1 MWQPASTRHAG
12 CEMGLR
18 LVTLATRLPLMGWS
32 KMRLQ
37 HRSWLRTPLV
47 MWLGLAISLTLLCVS
62 NTVLAHD
69 IYSDLHDR
77 DGRLCCNGQDCKPV
91 QVTVLPNGSYYLPST
106 GEIIPADMAT
116 PSPNELFHHCI
127 YYPMATEFDRSGPVW
142 ESKPKTRCFFAPM
155 NSM

>member
-1 MWQPASTRHAG
+1 MHCDGWEMSTG
-12 CEMGLR
+12 VYEMKT
-18 LVTLATRLPLMGWS
+18 LVATI
-32 KMRLQ
+32 
-37 HRSWLRTPLV
+37 
-47 MWLGLAISLTLLCVS
+47 ALLCVS

-69 IYSDLHDR
+69 IYSTLRDR
-77 DGRLCCNGQDCKPV
+77 DGHLCCGGQDCKPV

-116 PSPNELFHHCI
+116 PSPDERFHHCF
-127 YYPMATEFDRSGPVW
+127 YYPMATEFDRSGSVW